1 MKILICDKLDKI
13 TIEELQKL
21 GTCIDVSQ
29 DKDKSKKIKENII
42 DAEIVLVRSDTQI
55 NKELLDV
62 SKKLKIIGRSG
73 VGTDNIDIEE
83 ASIRNIYVT
92 NTPEA
97 NVISAAELT
106 IGLLIS
112 AARNIAV
119 ANNSVKNNEWERSEF
134 IGVELYKKQL
144 GLIGFG
150 KVAKL
155 VSKRMQSFDMK
166 IVFYDPFIDSS
177 TENEEKVELEEL
189 LKTSDF
195 ISIHVPKNKETINLV
210 SKEKLSI
217 VKEGSIIINTSR
229 GGLIDE
235 QEVFNLVNENKLYSA
250 GFDVYEKEPPEMS
263 EEKNRSKVITLPHL
277 GASTKEAQARAGQ
290 QLVENI
296 KNILNEDLSSVV
308 NKNLK

>member
-29 DKDKSKKIKENII
+29 DKDKSKKIKENIV

-210 SKEKLSI
+210 SKEKLSMT
-217 VKEGSIIINTSR
+217 KEGSIIINTSR

-250 GFDVYEKEPPEMS
+250 GFDVYEKEPPEMN

>member
-83 ASIRNIYVT
+83 ASIWNIYVT

-134 IGVELYKKQL
+134 IGLELYKKQL

-210 SKEKLSI
+210 SKEKLSMT
-217 VKEGSIIINTSR
+217 KEGSIIINTSR

>member
-29 DKDKSKKIKENII
+29 DKEKSKKIKENII

-119 ANNSVKNNEWERSEF
+119 ANNSVKNNEWERSKF

-250 GFDVYEKEPPEMS
+250 GFDVYEKEPPEMN

>member
-13 TIEELQKL
+13 TIEELEKL

-29 DKDKSKKIKENII
+29 DKEKSKKIKENII

-250 GFDVYEKEPPEMS
+250 GFDVYEKEPPEMN
-263 EEKNRSKVITLPHL
+263 EEKNSSKVITLPHL

>member
-250 GFDVYEKEPPEMS
+250 GFDVYEKEPPEMN

>member
-112 AARNIAV
+112 AARNITV

-210 SKEKLSI
+210 SKEKLSLT
-217 VKEGSIIINTSR
+217 KEGSVIINTSR

>member
-210 SKEKLSI
+210 SKEKLSLA
-217 VKEGSIIINTSR
+217 KEGSIIINTSR